1 MAKSKT
7 EQDSSNAKPEQD
19 VVEPVQE
26 EGVSAETQ
34 QAEDA
39 VEHDLEA
46 MLAEAKQ
53 EAESQK
59 ELAIRTMADMENLK
73 RRTRIDVESAHKFAL
88 EKFVNEL
95 LPVLDSMEM
104 GLDAAAKEDAS
115 AESIREGLDMTF
127 KQFLDVLQ
135 KFNVERVN
143 PAGEKFDP
151 QLHEAMTMIPSPEH
165 DSQMVME
172 VFQKGYLLN
181 ERLVRPARVIV
192 AQ

>member
-1 MAKSKT
+1 MSKSKT
-7 EQDSSNAKPEQD
+7 EQQDSNPKNSKDMQD
-19 VVEPVQE
+19 DAHQD
-26 EGVSAETQ
+26 GISDETQ
-34 QAEDA
+34 QAEDT

-46 MLAEAKQ
+46 MLAEAEQ
-53 EAESQK
+53 EAASQK
-59 ELAIRTMADMENLK
+59 ELALRTLADMENLK
-73 RRTRIDVESAHKFAL
+73 RRTRMDVENAHKFAL

-127 KQFLDVLQ
+127 KLFLDVMQ

-143 PAGEKFDP
+143 PEGEKFDP
-151 QLHEAMTMIPSPEH
+151 QLHEAMTMVPSPDHE
-165 DSQMVME
+165 SQMVME